1 MKLLTYKGVPLATGA
16 TILKSLL
23 DVATSYSLSLLV
35 VTDSKQLLTNALLVL
50 SLYLAH
56 SISLYFSLLLSAKA
70 RANLTRT
77 LAQELDYHFSQISFK
92 SYHQKN
98 YGEHQSL
105 YINDIPKVI
114 DLTLTRFLSQIE
126 KLTTALFTFISL
138 VSIHYSM
145 GFLALLAFLVMS
157 QIPKLFNKQLS
168 HYITGMQTSK
178 ATYTSQI
185 RELLQGFTTF
195 FEHQSFPLFFKKSA
209 QATKAYTDYSLKT
222 EGFTAMMSAVL
233 TFVNALVTALAL
245 VILAYLAVL
254 GQVKPGS
261 LLAVSSLIPSF
272 GSSVMT
278 FLSER
283 QFYQSGLDLFESNFS
298 FAQGWIQPQEL
309 AQLTSEQNPKLTEPI
324 QTLATTNLHFA
335 FEPPLLFPNLTFE
348 KGHKYAIMG
357 ESGSGKSTLLKVL
370 LGEIEDYQG
379 QVLINE
385 KPKPASANLFN
396 QIAYVNQE
404 TFLFNDSIR
413 NNIDLAG
420 QLNDLAIQNLLDQVG
435 LSQFSPATII
445 EENGKNLSGGQRQR
459 LALARA
465 LARKKEFLVLDEA
478 TANLDAQTSTLIED
492 LVLNLNQTVIMITH
506 QLSQKTSDAIDDVIT
521 LH

>member
-35 VTDSKQLLTNALLVL
+35 VADSKQLLTNAFLVL

-56 SISLYFSLLLSAKA
+56 SLSLYFSLLLSARA
-70 RANLTRT
+70 RANLTQT

-92 SYHQKN
+92 TYHQKN
-98 YGEHQSL
+98 YGEHQSH

-114 DLTLTRFLSQIE
+114 DLTLNRFLSQVE
-126 KLTTALFTFISL
+126 KLTTALFTFLSL
-138 VSIHYSM
+138 ISIHYSM
-145 GFLALLAFLVMS
+145 SFLALLAFLVMS

-168 HYITGMQTSK
+168 RYITGMQTSK

-185 RELLQGFTTF
+185 RELLQGFTTI
-195 FEHQSFPLFFKKSA
+195 FENQSFPLFFKKSA
-209 QATKAYTDYSLKT
+209 QATTTYIDFSLKT

-245 VILAYLAVL
+245 VILAYLAIL

-283 QFYQSGLDLFESNFS
+283 QFYQSGLDLFENNFS
-298 FAQGWIQPQEL
+298 FAKGSTQPQDL
-309 AQLTSEQNPKLTEPI
+309 TQLTSDQNRELAEPI
-324 QTLATTNLHFA
+324 QTLATADLHLEFDT
-335 FEPPLLFPNLTFE
+335 PLLFPNLTFE

-357 ESGSGKSTLLKVL
+357 ESGCGKSTLLKVL
-370 LGEIEDYQG
+370 LGEIEGYQG
-379 QVLINE
+379 QVLVNK
-385 KPKPASANLFN
+385 KPKPASTNLFE

-420 QLNDLAIQNLLDQVG
+420 QLNDQAIQNLLDQVG
-435 LSQFSPATII
+435 LNQFLPNTMI

-465 LARKKEFLVLDEA
+465 LARQKEFLVLDEA
-478 TANLDAQTSTLIED
+478 TANLDAQTSSLIEE
-492 LVLNLNQTVIMITH
+492 LVLSLDQTVIMITH
-506 QLSQKTSDAIDDVIT
+506 QLSPKTADSIDALIK
-521 LH
+521 LY